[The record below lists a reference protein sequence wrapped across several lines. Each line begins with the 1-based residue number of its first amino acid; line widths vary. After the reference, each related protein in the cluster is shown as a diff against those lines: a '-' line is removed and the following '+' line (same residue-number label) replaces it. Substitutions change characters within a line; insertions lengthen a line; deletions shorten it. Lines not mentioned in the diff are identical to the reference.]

1 MLIHKNNNKINKL
14 KIIKLINK
22 KILNLIKMKFNNN
35 KYYNKIQ
42 VIYQKIHKNKKIIIM
57 KIN

>member
-42 VIYQKIHKNKKIIIM
+42 VIY
-57 KIN
+57 